1 MVSIVNGF
9 VCYSCCDAAKAKR
22 GEDPAKKLGDIEG
35 NQQNRIDGS
44 RDPAVIFAGALKDAS
59 DTAPV
64 VNGVASVTA
73 TVAGTTP
80 APVAQQN
87 VVDVFA

>member
-1 MVSIVNGF
+1 LVSIVNGF

-22 GEDPAKKLGDIEG
+22 GEDPAKKPGDMQD
-35 NQQNRIDGS
+35 NQQNKIDGS
-44 RDPAVIFAGALKDAS
+44 RDPAVIFAGALEGAS
-59 DTAPV
+59 GAAPA

-73 TVAGTTP
+73 TVAGP
-80 APVAQQN
+80 ASAAVSQQN